1 MHIGT
6 FYALFG
12 EATDEVGAIAVALVF
27 LGMIALI
34 LRSRHKRQSIERFT
48 RRYGR

>member
-12 EATDEVGAIAVALVF
+12 DAADEVGTVAVLLVL
-27 LGMIALI
+27 LGVTALI
-34 LRSRHKRQSIERFT
+34 LRARHKRKSIERFT